1 MELPGKR
8 YDQQMDR
15 IILILLRQLQK
26 QLGKKTKDL
35 MSKSLVFSDDN
46 QLEAVRYVSIC
57 LDAAEEE
64 YLKIAF
70 SE

>member
-26 QLGKKTKDL
+26 QIQKKTRDL
-35 MSKSLVFSDDN
+35 VSQSLVFSDNN
-46 QLEAVRYVSIC
+46 QLEAVRYISVCI
-57 LDAAEEE
+57 DE

-70 SE
+70 SD

>member
-15 IILILLRQLQK
+15 IILILLRQLQN
-26 QLGKKTKDL
+26 QVQKKTKDL
-35 MSKSLVFSDDN
+35 MSKSLVFADDN
-46 QLEAVRYVSIC
+46 QLEAVKYVSVC
-57 LDAAEEE
+57 LDAAQEE

-70 SE
+70 SD

>member
-8 YDQQMDR
+8 YEQQMDR

-26 QLGKKTKDL
+26 QIQKKTRDL
-35 MSKSLVFSDDN
+35 VSQSLIFSDNN
-46 QLEAVRYVSIC
+46 QLEAVRYISVCI
-57 LDAAEEE
+57 DAAEEE

-70 SE
+70 SD

>member
-46 QLEAVRYVSIC
+46 QLEAVRYISIC
-57 LDAAEEE
+57 LDVAEEE

-70 SE
+70 SD

>member
-1 MELPGKR
+1 MELPGKKF
-8 YDQQMDR
+8 DQQMDR
-15 IILILLRQLQK
+15 IILILLRQLQR

-46 QLEAVRYVSIC
+46 QLEAVRYISIC
-57 LDAAEEE
+57 LDTAEEE

-70 SE
+70 SD

>member
-46 QLEAVRYVSIC
+46 QLEAVRYISIC
-57 LDAAEEE
+57 LDVAEE
-64 YLKIAF
+64 A
-70 SE
+70 

>member
-1 MELPGKR
+1 
-8 YDQQMDR
+8 
-15 IILILLRQLQK
+15 
-26 QLGKKTKDL
+26 L

>member
-8 YDQQMDR
+8 YEQQMDR

-26 QLGKKTKDL
+26 QIQKKTRDL
-35 MSKSLVFSDDN
+35 VSQSLVFSDN
-46 QLEAVRYVSIC
+46 TQLEAVRYVSIC

-70 SE
+70 SD

>member
-1 MELPGKR
+1 MELPGKK

-46 QLEAVRYVSIC
+46 QLETVKYVSLC
-57 LDAAEEE
+57 LSVVEEE

-70 SE
+70 LD

>member
-8 YDQQMDR
+8 YEQQMDR

-26 QLGKKTKDL
+26 QIQKKIRDL
-35 MSKSLVFSDDN
+35 VSKSLIFSDNN

-70 SE
+70 SD

>member
-15 IILILLRQLQK
+15 IILILLRQLQN
-26 QLGKKTKDL
+26 QVQKKTKDL
-35 MSKSLVFSDDN
+35 MSKSLVFADDN
-46 QLEAVRYVSIC
+46 QLEAVKYVSVC

-70 SE
+70 SD

>member
-15 IILILLRQLQK
+15 IILMLLRQLQK
-26 QLGKKTKDL
+26 QLGKKTRDL
-35 MSKSLVFSDDN
+35 VSQSLVFSDN
-46 QLEAVRYVSIC
+46 TQLEAVRYVSIC

-64 YLKIAF
+64 YLKVAF
-70 SE
+70 SD

>member
-8 YDQQMDR
+8 YEQQMDR

-26 QLGKKTKDL
+26 QIQKKTRDL
-35 MSKSLVFSDDN
+35 VSQSLIFSDNN
-46 QLEAVRYVSIC
+46 QLEAVRYISVCI
-57 LDAAEEE
+57 DAAEEE

-70 SE
+70 SN